1 MTRID
6 FEKLAAKYY
15 DFALGTLMEFIMIDS
30 VHDEKT
36 ISSDEPYG
44 HGVAKM
50 LKAVDH
56 LGDVFGFERRDVDG
70 RAIELSFGHG
80 KRLISIYSHA
90 DVVPPTGAWHSNP
103 FIPFIKDGK
112 IYGRGTS
119 DDKGPMLAAFF
130 AVKLLKDNG
139 LIKDFRV
146 KFVVGGDEER
156 GSSCLEYYFNNYHG
170 EIPTYGITPDAD
182 FPVVYGEKG
191 IANLQS
197 TLPILLPNIQSID
210 AGVVPNAVI
219 DRADVVFDEIPQE
232 FIRFLEDHKIEFTIA
247 DQTIRFLGK
256 SAHGSVPELG
266 KNAAIISLNAIADFF
281 RISDLKTFVDHIQDS
296 SGRKFGCFATS
307 SDLGD
312 TTFNIGI
319 LKYCDGVIDY
329 VTNFRYP
336 EGIDASLT
344 IQKYDSVL
352 KTKTKLLSKSD
363 VLLFDRK
370 SFLVTTLLNTYIDYA
385 NDKSAKPISL
395 GGGTYAKEAK
405 NTVAFG
411 PTFPNENTHMHEPD
425 EYMNIKNFYKCIAIY
440 ADAIYRLGTLT
451 DASEV

>member
-1 MTRID
+1 MPRIN

-30 VHDEKT
+30 VYDEKT
-36 ISSDEPYG
+36 ISGDEPYG
-44 HGVAKM
+44 RGVAKM

-56 LGDVFGFERRDVDG
+56 LGDVFGFERKNIDG
-70 RAIELSFGHG
+70 RAVELSFGQG
-80 KRLISIYSHA
+80 KRLISVYSHA
-90 DVVPPTGAWHSNP
+90 DVVPPTGIWSNDP

-119 DDKGPMLAAFF
+119 DDKGPMLASFF
-130 AVKLLKDNG
+130 AIKLLKDNG
-139 LIKDFRV
+139 LIRDFRV

-156 GSSCLEYYFNNYHG
+156 GSSCLDYYFDVYHG
-170 EIPTYGITPDAD
+170 EIPTYGMTPDAD

-191 IANLQS
+191 IANFKS
-197 TLPILLPNIQSID
+197 TFSILLPNIKSID
-210 AGVVPNAVI
+210 AGVVTNAVI

-232 FIRFLEDHKIEFTIA
+232 FISFLDDRKIEFMRTG
-247 DQTIRFLGK
+247 QMIRFLGK

-281 RISDLKTFVDHIQDS
+281 QISDLKSFVDKIQDS

-319 LKYCDGVIDY
+319 LKYRDGIIEY

-336 EGIDASLT
+336 EKIDASLT
-344 IQKYDSVL
+344 IQKYDSTL

-370 SFLVTTLLNTYIDYA
+370 SFLVTTLLNTYIDYVK
-385 NDKSAKPISL
+385 DRRAKPISL

-440 ADAIYRLGTLT
+440 ADAIYRLGTLK